1 VLGYRRSR
9 NDSVRLKMVY
19 RAAMSAEL
27 EACLP
32 AELRGPDTTIAPIV
46 AGLSGA
52 GVYRVEVAGRAYVLK
67 VAPPHEPLDSWRAR
81 ASILR
86 AAADAGV
93 APRVVHV
100 DETRH
105 AVVTELVA
113 DRSFIARFVDPATR
127 AAAIGELGAALR
139 RVHALPIPAGATGKE
154 PRVFLGAIWAG
165 LAGFPVPAWIGD
177 AVRRALD
184 EPPPPPDRAPVLSH
198 NDVNPSNLVYDGERL
213 LFLDWDSAG
222 ANDPFY
228 DLAAIA
234 VFLRMDDETSAQLI
248 AAHDQ
253 APVAAQLTARF
264 IYLRRMVA
272 ALCGSLFLHIARA
285 GGHAGAR
292 GQETFDFA
300 PTLGDVYERMR
311 AGAISARTPDGQ
323 WQFGQALLKASVQL
337 FT

>member
-1 VLGYRRSR
+1 
-9 NDSVRLKMVY
+9 
-19 RAAMSAEL
+19 MSTEL

-32 AELRGPDTTIAPIV
+32 VEMRGPGTTIAPIA

-52 GVYRVEVAGRAYVLK
+52 GVYRVEAAGRAYVLK
-67 VAPPHEPLDSWRAR
+67 VAPPNEPLDGWRAR
-81 ASILR
+81 AGILR

-113 DRSFIARFVDPATR
+113 DRSLIARFVAPATR
-127 AAAIGELGAALR
+127 AAAIGAALR
-139 RVHALPIPAGATGKE
+139 RVHALPIPAGATGKD
-154 PRVFLGAIWAG
+154 PRVSLGAIWAG
-165 LAGFPVPAWIGD
+165 LAGFPLPAWIGD
-177 AVRRALD
+177 VVRRALD

-198 NDVNPSNLVYDGERL
+198 NDVNPSNLVYDGERV
-213 LFLDWDSAG
+213 LFLDWDTAG

-228 DLAAIA
+228 DLAAVA
-234 VFLRMDDETSAQLI
+234 VFLRMDDATSAKLI

-253 APVAAQLTARF
+253 APVAAQLPARF

-272 ALCGSLFLHIARA
+272 ALCGSLFLHVARA

-292 GQETFDFA
+292 GHETFDLA
-300 PTLGDVYERMR
+300 PTLGDVHGGMR

-323 WQFGQALLKASVQL
+323 WQFGQALLKMSAQL

>member
-1 VLGYRRSR
+1 
-9 NDSVRLKMVY
+9 
-19 RAAMSAEL
+19 MSSEL

-32 AELRGPDTTIAPIV
+32 VELRGPDTTIAPIA

-52 GVYRVEVAGRAYVLK
+52 GVYRVEAAGRVYVLK
-67 VAPPHEPLDSWRAR
+67 VAPPHEPLDDWRTR
-81 ASILR
+81 AGILR

-105 AVVTELVA
+105 SVVTELVA
-113 DRSFIARFVDPATR
+113 DRSLFARLDPASR
-127 AAAIGELGAALR
+127 AAAIGAALR
-139 RVHALPIPAGATGKE
+139 AVHALPIPTGATSKD
-154 PRVFLGAIWAG
+154 PRVFLAAIWAG
-165 LAGFPVPAWIGD
+165 LDGFSLPAWIGD
-177 AVRRALD
+177 VVRRALD
-184 EPPPPPDRAPVLSH
+184 EPPPPPDCAPVLSH
-198 NDVNPSNLVYDGERL
+198 NDVNPSNLVYDGERV
-213 LFLDWDSAG
+213 LFLDWDAAG

-228 DLAAIA
+228 DLAAVA
-234 VFLRMDDETSAQLI
+234 MFLRMDDATSAQLI

-285 GGHAGAR
+285 GGHTGAR
-292 GQETFDFA
+292 GHETFDLA
-300 PTLGDVYERMR
+300 PTLGDVHGGMR
-311 AGAISARTPDGQ
+311 SGAIDARTPDGQ
-323 WQFGQALLKASVQL
+323 WQFGQALLKTSAQL

>member
-1 VLGYRRSR
+1 
-9 NDSVRLKMVY
+9 
-19 RAAMSAEL
+19 MSAEL
-27 EACLP
+27 EVCLP
-32 AELRGPDTTIAPIV
+32 FELRGAGTTITPIA

-52 GVYRVEVAGRAYVLK
+52 GVYRVEAAGRAYVLK
-67 VAPPHEPLDSWRAR
+67 VAPPHEPLDGWRAR
-81 ASILR
+81 AGILR

-113 DRSFIARFVDPATR
+113 DRSFMASFVDPATR
-127 AAAIGELGAALR
+127 AAALGAALR
-139 RVHALPIPAGATGKE
+139 RVHALPIPVGATGKE

-165 LAGFPVPAWIGD
+165 LSGFPLPAWIGD
-177 AVRRALD
+177 VVRRALD

-198 NDVNPSNLVYDGERL
+198 NDVNPSNLVYDGERVM
-213 LFLDWDSAG
+213 FLDWDTAG

-228 DLAAIA
+228 DLAAVA
-234 VFLRMDDETSAQLI
+234 VFLRMDDAVSAQLI

-253 APVAAQLTARF
+253 APVAAQLPARF

-272 ALCGSLFLHIARA
+272 ALCGSLFLHLARE
-285 GGHAGAR
+285 GGHAGAP
-292 GQETFDFA
+292 GHETFDLA
-300 PTLGDVYERMR
+300 PTLGEVYGGMR

-323 WQFGQALLKASVQL
+323 WQFGQALLKASAAS
-337 FT
+337 